1 LQRNAKSR
9 SEIKNIFLIL
19 ALSIFAWG
27 PLLTPAYFLKAH
39 DAAHSV
45 FFLTEFH
52 QGIQD
57 GYLYPR
63 WGPDHVLGYGYP
75 TFIFYAPLAYYVAE
89 VFHLLGAGPT
99 AAIKITYALA
109 FVLSGLTMYAF
120 VKRLWGPGAGLVS
133 AVVYTYVPYR
143 LLDIYVRCAFSEFC
157 AFVFFPLVLLF
168 FLELVETG
176 QRRYLAL
183 AGLAYAGLIL
193 THIVTAFLFTPL
205 LMAYVLWLV
214 LRQARSSLR
223 QWLRLGSLSLAAAV
237 LALGLSAVFLLPML
251 VERSYIAQEQ
261 WTRATYSY
269 DQHFIYPFQFF
280 SAFWDYGYAVEG
292 PEDTMSLQLG
302 LAAVTLSLVAAVLA
316 KSVSENSG
324 LSVRSNDFSRFGSN
338 APCKERLKVVT
349 TSIFQTPSEQRT
361 EKRTGRGTV
370 LFFLG
375 LTLAVILA
383 MLPFS
388 LPLWRLLSVTA
399 LVQFPWRLLAL
410 TAFTLS
416 VLAGAVVPGL
426 NSEGYRNQRGEE
438 GREGVAATHP
448 GLYVLLVVV
457 ILGSLGYTLPEYTEL
472 SPRLETPAA
481 PIDFELAHPDM
492 IGMVAYTQKQPR
504 SSPLVAQYL
513 AGEPL
518 VKAHALTAGAT
529 VEMVRHGGGSE
540 EIVVRSSQQATIQ
553 FYTYYFPGW
562 RGWVDGHEVPIR
574 LEGPYGLIT
583 LDVPAGEHQVTIRFG
598 DTPIRVVGKVISL
611 LSLGLCLFL
620 FREGLGREW
629 PWGKSSTIAP
639 VTVQVDVQDE
649 LETTSGSVIA
659 SQSPELHP
667 ERSRRGSEGAAKQS
681 PRYNCRQR
689 GRLLRRG
696 VYPEPVEGLL
706 AMTPLNACSRLRGR
720 ARSEQEGA

>member
-1 LQRNAKSR
+1 MFDQWDFQIYFSILAVGLQAYKEQNVRAQKH
-9 SEIKNIFLIL
+9 IHVLLVL

-27 PLLTPAYFLKAH
+27 PLLTPVYFLKAH
-39 DAAHSV
+39 DAAHHV

-63 WGPDHVLGYGYP
+63 WGPDHALGYGYP

-89 VFHLLGAGPT
+89 VFHLMGAGPT

-109 FVLSGLTMYAF
+109 FILSGLTMYAF
-120 VKRLWGPGAGLVS
+120 VKRLWGHEAGLVS
-133 AVVYTYVPYR
+133 AMVYTYVPYR
-143 LLDIYVRCAFSEFC
+143 LVDIYVRCAFPEFC

-193 THIVTAFLFTPL
+193 THVVTAFLFTPL
-205 LMAYVLWLV
+205 LIAYVLWLV
-214 LRQARSSLR
+214 LRKARSRLR
-223 QWLRLGSLSLAAAV
+223 QWLRLGGLSLAAAV

-280 SAFWDYGYAVEG
+280 SAFWDYGYAVGG
-292 PEDTMSLQLG
+292 PEDTLSLQLG
-302 LAAVTLSLVAAVLA
+302 LAAVILSLMAAVLTPRWG
-316 KSVSENSG
+316 SERR
-324 LSVRSNDFSRFGSN
+324 LSS
-338 APCKERLKVVT
+338 
-349 TSIFQTPSEQRT
+349 
-361 EKRTGRGTV
+361 RGTV

-375 LTLAVILA
+375 LTLVIILA
-383 MLPFS
+383 MLPVS
-388 LPLWRLLSVTA
+388 LPLWRLLSVAA

-416 VLAGAVVPGL
+416 VLAGAVVLGL

-438 GREGVAATHP
+438 GREGVSATHP
-448 GLYVLLVVV
+448 GLYVLLLAV
-457 ILGSLGYTLPEYTEL
+457 ILASFAYTLPEYTEL

-492 IGMVAYTQKQPR
+492 IGMMAYTQEQPR
-504 SSPLVAQYL
+504 STPLVAQYL

-518 VKAHALTAGAT
+518 VKAHALTEGAT

-540 EIVVRSSQQATIQ
+540 EIMVRSSQEATIQ

-562 RGWVDGHEVPIR
+562 RGYVDGQEVPIR
-574 LEGPYGLIT
+574 PEEPYGLIT
-583 LDVPAGEHQVTIRFG
+583 LDVPAGEHQVKIRFG
-598 DTPIRVVGKVISL
+598 DTPVRVVGKVISL
-611 LSLGLCLFL
+611 LSLGLSLFL
-620 FREGLGREW
+620 LKDDLGRMFSG
-629 PWGKSSTIAP
+629 GK
-639 VTVQVDVQDE
+639 
-649 LETTSGSVIA
+649 
-659 SQSPELHP
+659 
-667 ERSRRGSEGAAKQS
+667 
-681 PRYNCRQR
+681 
-689 GRLLRRG
+689 
-696 VYPEPVEGLL
+696 
-706 AMTPLNACSRLRGR
+706 
-720 ARSEQEGA
+720 

>member
-1 LQRNAKSR
+1 LQTNAKSR
-9 SEIKNIFLIL
+9 SELNNIFLIL

-27 PLLTPAYFLKAH
+27 PLLTPVYFLKAH

-63 WGPDHVLGYGYP
+63 WGPDHALGYGYP

-89 VFHLLGAGPT
+89 VFYLMGAGPT
-99 AAIKITYALA
+99 AAVKITYALA
-109 FVLSGLTMYAF
+109 FILSGLTMYAF

-133 AVVYTYVPYR
+133 AMVYTYVPYR
-143 LLDIYVRCAFSEFC
+143 LVDIYVRCAFTELC

-176 QRRYLAL
+176 QQRYLAL

-193 THIVTAFLFTPL
+193 THVVTAFLFTPL
-205 LMAYVLWLV
+205 LMAYVLWLM
-214 LRQARSSLR
+214 LRKARSSLR
-223 QWLRLGSLSLAAAV
+223 EWLRLSSLSLAAAV
-237 LALGLSAVFLLPML
+237 LTLGLSAVFLLPML

-269 DQHFIYPFQFF
+269 DQHFIYPFQFL

-302 LAAVTLSLVAAVLA
+302 LAAVTLSLMAAVLTPRRG
-316 KSVSENSG
+316 SEPFDFQDRRRLSSKAYRNQASG
-324 LSVRSNDFSRFGSN
+324 SMSNPLGLDTSLRSYSAG
-338 APCKERLKVVT
+338 A
-349 TSIFQTPSEQRT
+349 
-361 EKRTGRGTV
+361 RGTV

-375 LTLAVILA
+375 LTLGIILA
-383 MLPFS
+383 MLPLS
-388 LPLWRLLSVTA
+388 LPLWRFLSVAA

-416 VLAGAVVPGL
+416 VLSGAVVLGL
-426 NSEGYRNQRGEE
+426 NGAGHRNQRGAE
-438 GREGVAATHP
+438 GRESVTATHP
-448 GLYVLLVVV
+448 GLYVLLLVV
-457 ILGSLGYTLPEYTEL
+457 ILASLSYTLPEYTEL

-492 IGMVAYTQKQPR
+492 IGMMAYTQEQPR
-504 SSPLVAQYL
+504 NTPLVAQYL

-540 EIVVRSSQQATIQ
+540 EIMVRSSQEATIQ

-562 RGWVDGHEVPIR
+562 RGYVNGQEVPIR
-574 LEGPYGLIT
+574 PEGPYGLIT
-583 LDVPAGEHQVTIRFG
+583 LDVPAGEHQVKIRFG
-598 DTPIRVVGKVISL
+598 DTPVRVAGKAISL
-611 LSLGLCLFL
+611 LSLGLTLFL
-620 FREGLGREW
+620 LKGTLAKVLFATFARVAEYGNWE
-629 PWGKSSTIAP
+629 
-639 VTVQVDVQDE
+639 
-649 LETTSGSVIA
+649 
-659 SQSPELHP
+659 
-667 ERSRRGSEGAAKQS
+667 GSE
-681 PRYNCRQR
+681 
-689 GRLLRRG
+689 
-696 VYPEPVEGLL
+696 
-706 AMTPLNACSRLRGR
+706 
-720 ARSEQEGA
+720 